1 MIESL
6 LARASQ
12 DEVRHLT
19 SNAAHQHQHAACA
32 AAIGNQHKARPL
44 MPELP
49 EVEFAAA
56 FARRVAVGRTIT
68 SVKVLHPS
76 QRRTLPTRDAKS
88 LIGDRIVD
96 VRRRGKSQRFA
107 LASGRELQVH
117 FRMTGDWLQPEP
129 GSLPRSVRAVLTF
142 DDGSR
147 LALDDPRALSVL
159 SLCVPAEDDDLGPDA
174 LDREFT
180 PAHLGQAL
188 ATRRIPIK
196 VALLDQ
202 RIVAGIGNIYASEA
216 LWRARIDPRTSANR
230 VKATGL
236 PVLLRAIRATLEA
249 ALKRQERYY
258 GAGATTSDASR
269 FAVYDREGLPCRRCR
284 TPIKRITQ
292 AARSTY
298 FCSRCQT

>member
-1 MIESL
+1 
-6 LARASQ
+6 
-12 DEVRHLT
+12 
-19 SNAAHQHQHAACA
+19 
-32 AAIGNQHKARPL
+32 

-49 EVEFAAA
+49 EVEYAAA
-56 FARRVAVGRTIT
+56 IARRIAAGRTIT

-76 QRRTLPTRDAKS
+76 QRRTLPAKDAKS

-96 VRRRGKSQRFA
+96 VRRRGKSQRFT

-117 FRMTGDWLQPEP
+117 FRMTGDWLEP
-129 GSLPRSVRAVLTF
+129 GSGSLPRTVRAVLTF

-159 SLCVPAEDDDLGPDA
+159 SLCVPTEDDGLGPDA
-174 LDREFT
+174 LDRGFT
-180 PAHLGQAL
+180 PVDLGEAL

-202 RIVAGIGNIYASEA
+202 GIVAGIGNIYASEA
-216 LWRARIDPRTSANR
+216 LWRARIDPRTPANKVKSAR
-230 VKATGL
+230 RPA
-236 PVLLRAIRATLEA
+236 LLNAIRATLTA

-258 GAGATTSDASR
+258 GTGAGESDAGR
-269 FAVYDREGLPCRRCR
+269 FAVYDREGEPCRRCR

-298 FCSRCQT
+298 FCPNCQRR

>member
-1 MIESL
+1 
-6 LARASQ
+6 
-12 DEVRHLT
+12 
-19 SNAAHQHQHAACA
+19 
-32 AAIGNQHKARPL
+32 

-49 EVEFAAA
+49 EVEYAATV
-56 FARRVAVGRTIT
+56 ARRIAAGRTIT

-76 QRRTLPTRDAKS
+76 QRRSLPARDAKS
-88 LIGDRIVD
+88 LIGDRILD

-117 FRMTGDWLQPEP
+117 FRMTGDWLEP
-129 GSLPRSVRAVLTF
+129 GSGALPRTVRAVLTF

-159 SLCVPAEDDDLGPDA
+159 SLCVPAGDDGLGPDA
-174 LDREFT
+174 LDPGFT
-180 PAHLGQAL
+180 SVDLGQAL

-202 RIVAGIGNIYASEA
+202 GIVAGIGNIYASEA
-216 LWRARIDPRTSANR
+216 LWRSRIDPRTPANR
-230 VKATGL
+230 VKPAKL
-236 PVLLRAIRATLEA
+236 PALIRAIRATLKA

-258 GAGATTSDASR
+258 SANADWSDVSR
-269 FAVYDREGLPCRRCR
+269 FNVYDREGEPCRRCR

-298 FCSRCQT
+298 FCPTCQRR